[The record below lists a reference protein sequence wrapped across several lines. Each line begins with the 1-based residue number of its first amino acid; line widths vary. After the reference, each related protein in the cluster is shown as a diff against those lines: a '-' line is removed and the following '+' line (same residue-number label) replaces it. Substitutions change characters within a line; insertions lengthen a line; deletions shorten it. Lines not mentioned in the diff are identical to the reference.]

1 MYFCAVKNIVIAI
14 LAVLSVCFSADA
26 DEPTPDLTSESLRI
40 VAQADSA
47 IAEHDWPLAGR
58 LLEEAIGL
66 RPGDPS
72 NILLMSNLGVVR
84 LQNGDSA
91 GALEVLNDANAIA
104 PSSVTIL
111 NNRAKVY
118 LSMGQKEMAVADYE
132 RVMAIDSTLSA
143 PYFYRGMVRFSHGD
157 IAGAREDYERLKSLS
172 PGSEDALLA
181 MATLHTATGES
192 EAAVYEFQELIKL
205 TPAAEYYSGL
215 IENRLAQDQYSEAAE
230 DIAEAMRQYPV
241 DPEFYILRAI
251 LNKRRYLYEEA
262 RADARRAVE
271 LGADGKQVNQILN
284 SR

>member
-1 MYFCAVKNIVIAI
+1 MKNIVIAI
-14 LAVLSVCFSADA
+14 LTALSGCFAA
-26 DEPTPDLTSESLRI
+26 YPDEPAADMVSVALKE

-47 IAEHDWPLAGR
+47 IAEHDWPLAER
-58 LLEEAIGL
+58 LLVDAIGL

-84 LQNGDSA
+84 LQKGDSE

-118 LSMGQKEMAVADYE
+118 LSIGQKDRAVADYE
-132 RVMAIDSTLSA
+132 RVMAIDSTLST
-143 PYFYRGMVRFSHGD
+143 PYFYRGMVRFSQGD
-157 IAGAREDYERLKSLS
+157 IAGAREDFERLKTLS
-172 PGSEDALLA
+172 PGSEDALLG

-192 EAAVYEFQELIKL
+192 EAAIEEFQKL
-205 TPAAEYYSGL
+205 LKLAPAAEYYSGL
-215 IENRLAQDQYSEAAE
+215 IENRLALDQYSEAAE
-230 DIAEAMRQYPV
+230 EIAEAMRKYPV
-241 DPEFYILRAI
+241 DPEFYILRAL